1 MKETERWL
9 LPEGIDELLPEQ
21 AEQIE
26 FLRRSILK
34 LYQRWGYRYVM
45 TPMVEHLDS
54 LLVGM
59 GNDLDQRT
67 FKLTDEM
74 TGRLLGVRADITPQV
89 SRIDAHRLNKAGPS
103 RLCYAGPVLL
113 THPRELGG
121 SRNPIQIGAELYG
134 HQGIESDIEVL
145 ELMLSSLKR
154 SNVEVNSL
162 DLGHVGIFRELVKQF
177 GISEE
182 VEAQLFN
189 ALQRKAKTDIQDLLA
204 SQTSA
209 CQHMF
214 DALIELNGSDEV
226 FVEARTRLAGA
237 NQQVFEA
244 LQELEDIYIGLKKR
258 CPDVSVHF
266 DLAELRGYEYHTGLV
281 FAAYVPG
288 YWQAIAQGGRYD
300 EVGKV
305 FGRARSATGYSMD
318 LRAICQLLPPYQSVT
333 DNIFA
338 PAMDDADLENKIHQL
353 REAGESVIRELPG
366 QTGDGKVNG
375 CDRILVKRDQQWQVE
390 KIESLG

>member
-1 MKETERWL
+1 MNKSERWL

-34 LYQRWGYRYVM
+34 LFQRWGYRFVM

-59 GNDLDQRT
+59 GNDLNHRT

-89 SRIDAHRLNKAGPS
+89 SRIDAHRFHNEGPS

-113 THPRELGG
+113 TRPRELGG

-145 ELMLSSLKR
+145 ELMLGALQR
-154 SNVEVNSL
+154 SGLDVSSL

-177 GISEE
+177 GIDPSLESR
-182 VEAQLFN
+182 LFD

-204 SQTSA
+204 EQSPA
-209 CQHMF
+209 CQATF
-214 DALIELNGSDEV
+214 VALIELNGGCEV
-226 FVEARTRLAGA
+226 FAEAKSRLP
-237 NQQVFEA
+237 NVNPQVSAA
-244 LQELEDIYIGLKKR
+244 LQELENIYLGLRKR
-258 CPDVSVHF
+258 CPNISMHF
-266 DLAELRGYEYHTGLV
+266 DLAELRGYQYHTGVV

-305 FGRARSATGYSMD
+305 FGRARPATGFSMD
-318 LRAICQLLPPYQSVT
+318 LRAVCQLLSPYESAT
-333 DNIFA
+333 NNIYA
-338 PAMDDADLENKIHQL
+338 PALDDAELENEIHRL
-353 REAGESVIRELPG
+353 REAGETVLRELPG
-366 QTGDGKVNG
+366 QRGAAIENG
-375 CDRILVKRDQQWQVE
+375 CDRVLVKRDNQWR
-390 KIESLG
+390 IEAIPDK

>member
-1 MKETERWL
+1 MTETERWL

-54 LLVGM
+54 LLVGT

-67 FKLTDEM
+67 FKLIDEM

-89 SRIDAHRLNKAGPS
+89 SRIDAHRLKHEGPS

-113 THPRELGG
+113 TRPRELGG

-154 SNVEVNSL
+154 SNLEVNSL
-162 DLGHVGIFRELVKQF
+162 DLGHVGIFRELIKQF
-177 GISEE
+177 DIDE
-182 VEAQLFN
+182 VLEAQLFN
-189 ALQRKAKTDIQDLLA
+189 ALQRKAKTDIQNLLV
-204 SQTSA
+204 SNSSV
-209 CQHMF
+209 CQIMF

-226 FVEARTRLAGA
+226 FAEAKTRLTGA
-237 NQQVFEA
+237 NEQVFDA
-244 LQELEDIYIGLKKR
+244 LQELEDIYQGLKKR
-258 CPDVSVHF
+258 CPNVPVHF

-281 FAAYVPG
+281 FAAYVPD

-318 LRAICQLLPPYQSVT
+318 LRAICKLLPPYESAT
-333 DNIFA
+333 NNIFA
-338 PAMDDADLENKIHQL
+338 PALGDSELESKIHQL

-366 QTGDGKVNG
+366 QVGGAKDNG
-375 CDRILVKRDQQWQVE
+375 CDRVLVQRDNQWQVE
-390 KIESLG
+390 QVENKK

>member
-34 LYQRWGYRYVM
+34 LYQRWGYRFVM

-59 GNDLDQRT
+59 GNDLDKRT
-67 FKLTDEM
+67 FKLTDQM

-89 SRIDAHRLNKAGPS
+89 SRIDAHRLHQDGPS
-103 RLCYAGPVLL
+103 RLCYAGDVLL
-113 THPRELGG
+113 TRPRELGG

-145 ELMLSSLKR
+145 QLMLSSLKKTKL
-154 SNVEVNSL
+154 EINSL
-162 DLGHVGIFRELVKQF
+162 DLGHVGIFRELIKQF
-177 GISEE
+177 NIDAPL
-182 VEAQLFN
+182 EAKLFN
-189 ALQRKAKTDIQDLLA
+189 ALQRKAKTDIQDLL
-204 SQTSA
+204 SSESVA
-209 CQHMF
+209 CQNIF
-214 DALIELNGSDEV
+214 DALIALNGGDEV
-226 FVEARTRLAGA
+226 FAEAKFRLSGA
-237 NQQVFEA
+237 NQSVMDA
-244 LQELEDIYIGLKKR
+244 LAELENIYNGLKKR
-258 CPDVSVHF
+258 CPNVPVHF

-281 FAAYVPG
+281 FAAYVPD

-318 LRAICQLLPPYQSVT
+318 LRAVCELLPPYESAV

-338 PAMDDADLENKIHQL
+338 PTTDDADLEKKIHEL
-353 REAGESVIRELPG
+353 RESGESVIRELPG
-366 QTGDGKVNG
+366 QVGSARDSN
-375 CDRILVKRDQQWQVE
+375 CDRVLMKDNGQWQVQS
-390 KIESLG
+390 I

>member
-34 LYQRWGYRYVM
+34 LYQRWGYRFVM
-45 TPMVEHLDS
+45 TPMIEHLDS
-54 LLVGM
+54 LLVGT

-74 TGRLLGVRADITPQV
+74 NGRLLGVRADITPQV
-89 SRIDAHRLNKAGPS
+89 SRIDAHRLNNDGPS
-103 RLCYAGPVLL
+103 RLCYAGDVLL
-113 THPRELGG
+113 TRPRELGG

-134 HQGIESDIEVL
+134 HQGIESDIEIL
-145 ELMLSSLKR
+145 ELMLSSLKKA
-154 SNVEVNSL
+154 NLEVNSL

-177 GISEE
+177 NIDASL
-182 VEAQLFN
+182 EAKLFN
-189 ALQRKAKTDIQDLLA
+189 ALQRKAKTDIQDLLV
-204 SQTSA
+204 SESST
-209 CQHMF
+209 CQNIF
-214 DALIELNGSDEV
+214 DALIELNGGEEIFAD
-226 FVEARTRLAGA
+226 AKTRLAEA
-237 NQQVFEA
+237 NQQVFDA
-244 LQELEDIYIGLKKR
+244 LQELEDIYNGLKKR
-258 CPDVSVHF
+258 CPNVPVHF

-281 FAAYVPG
+281 FAAYVPD

-318 LRAICQLLPPYQSVT
+318 LRAVCELLPPYESST
-333 DNIFA
+333 NNIFA
-338 PAMDDADLENKIHQL
+338 SAVDDADLEDKIHQL

-366 QTGDGKVNG
+366 QIGGAKDCA
-375 CDRILVKRDQQWQVE
+375 CDRVLVKENNQWQV
-390 KIESLG
+390 KSL